1 MQQIYRRTSVPKF
14 NFDKVAKQTLALVF
28 IDIALGH
35 WSSPI
40 NFLHIFRTTFYQNSY
55 RGLLL
60 KAGIISTKWAQIL
73 LFYSQCNENVLK
85 ILHAAFPALL
95 VG

>member
-14 NFDKVAKQTLALVF
+14 NFDKVAKQTLALVL

-85 ILHAAFPALL
+85 ILHAAFQALL